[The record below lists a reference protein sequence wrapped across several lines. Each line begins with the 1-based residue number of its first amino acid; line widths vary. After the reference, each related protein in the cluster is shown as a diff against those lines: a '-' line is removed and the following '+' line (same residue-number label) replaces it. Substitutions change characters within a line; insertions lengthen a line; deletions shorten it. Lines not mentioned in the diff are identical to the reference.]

1 MTTYEEELAALLALD
16 ALDPDEQADAELRFG
31 TFPRDLID
39 TSAALAEGFA
49 AVPPEELRGRT
60 LRAAFDRRPAGRPV
74 DAPERCTPADAYA
87 RTVAEF
93 SELIRSLS
101 DDEWDTA
108 AHAEHGT
115 VRELVA
121 HLIGVERLS
130 ARWLSAEPDMP
141 ALLDHVAA
149 TREVVAEYRDADP
162 AELAQEWTDA
172 ARDVLAAAAEGD
184 PARPVTFHDL
194 TLNVAGHLVTRTFEL
209 WAHGMDIALA
219 TGRPMPTLDDER
231 MALLSSRLMAV
242 VPHALAYRRTPAAGR
257 TARFVLTGVAG
268 GCYTVPLAPG
278 ETAAE
283 PDFVL
288 VADVVDVCRVAA
300 RRLSPADLDATI
312 DGDRELADLVLA
324 GIDAFA
330 RD

>member
-16 ALDPDEQADAELRFG
+16 ALEPDEQADAELRLG
-31 TFPRDLID
+31 TFSRGFDA
-39 TSAALAEGFA
+39 TNAALAEGVTATPPDLLREKVLA
-49 AVPPEELRGRT
+49 AAL
-60 LRAAFDRRPAGRPV
+60 DRRGPGRPV
-74 DAPERCTPADAYA
+74 DAPAVCEPADAFD

-93 SELIRSLS
+93 DALLRSLTA
-101 DDEWDTA
+101 DEWEA
-108 AHAEHGT
+108 VAHAEHGR

-130 ARWLSAEPDMP
+130 ARWLRGDPDVP
-141 ALLDHVAA
+141 VLHDHVAS
-149 TREVVAEYRDADP
+149 TRDVVDALSTVD
-162 AELAQEWTDA
+162 AGALAQIWSDA
-172 ARDVLAAAAEGD
+172 AADVARAAADGD
-184 PARPVTFHDL
+184 PDREVTFHDL
-194 TLNVAGHLVTRTFEL
+194 TMSVGGYLVTRTFEL

-219 TGRPMPTLDDER
+219 TGRPMPALDDER
-231 MALLSSRLMAV
+231 MALMSSRLMGV
-242 VPHALAYRRTPAAGR
+242 VAEALAYRRRAASGR
-257 TARFVLTGVAG
+257 TARFILTGPAG

-278 ETAAE
+278 DTAGE

-288 VADVVDVCRVAA
+288 VADVVDICRVAA
-300 RRLSPADLDATI
+300 RRLRPDDLDVRI